1 MKILEMTRKQRKRLL
16 NGVNSLKDLRNTAT
30 ELCPIE
36 YNTLCELDGLLH
48 LLVELGEFDKEKC
61 EHGHYDWYGDYEY
74 KELLPE
80 EKKGKVN

>member
-1 MKILEMTRKQRKRLL
+1 MKILEMTRNQRKRLL

-48 LLVELGEFDKEKC
+48 LLVELGGFDKEKC
-61 EHGHYDWYGDYEY
+61 EHGHGDWYSDYDY
-74 KELLPE
+74 KELLP
-80 EKKGKVN
+80 KVKVN

>member
-1 MKILEMTRKQRKRLL
+1 MKILEMTRNQRKRLL

-30 ELCPIE
+30 ELCTIE